1 MKNKTTNKINKK
13 ALFLLCSFL
22 IPLIAAAVIMSSYG
36 SVKGYVNS
44 AYVNPFE
51 TEGTIS
57 SFFKGNYILYK
68 TLYEKVL
75 GESVSYAD
83 IYIRDRDG
91 LLSESDEEYSEE
103 ELQAF
108 GRTFDNALKAE
119 LENSFFML
127 LPYFEYYAEDT
138 VSGTSISNTTVNL
151 SNEWNDYFYYLEL
164 IYDENG
170 SASILS
176 AKSENSD
183 LLMKNASE
191 CVLTKNGLLQNWMQ
205 KIGSYRGLDFQRFG
219 AGPKN
224 CRIIYGMTEDAW
236 NQFLSSESSIYYGY
250 NSYGVYQNTY
260 WRYYESGVMN
270 WITLAFCIVGLLA
283 LFLPLEGLVRKK
295 FAENR
300 LTNLPLE
307 AVAGILFFL
316 ACCTSW
322 LLEKII
328 YLLDGTAADNI
339 VLFLDVSLSAA
350 GLIAYLLHFVLLY
363 VVFGLAWYL
372 GLSLRPAREKG
383 VKGYIKSNS
392 LIYKIFPFCKRRII
406 KLYDDLEHID
416 VTKKAKRTILKIVLL
431 NALVLFFIS
440 LLWLGGMTVTIVYSV
455 CLYFGLMFY
464 VNRMQRRYAIL
475 LQKIQE
481 ISSGNLNVTITEDL
495 GIFEPFKEQLLLIQ
509 TGFRNAVEEEVKSQK
524 MKSELITNVSHD
536 LKTPLTAII
545 TYVDLLKDENIT
557 EEQRKEYLDT
567 LDRKSLR
574 LKVLIEDLF
583 EVSKATSG
591 NVSLHC
597 VEVDICNLVKQV
609 ELEMSDKLEKAGLD
623 VRFELPE
630 EKVICYLDSQ
640 KTYRIYENLFQ
651 NIAKYSLPGTRV
663 YVQGTRTDNRIIIS
677 LKNISA
683 AEITVDASRLTDRF
697 VRGDVSRN
705 TEGSGLGLA
714 IVKSFVE
721 LQGGLFVLE
730 NDGDLF
736 KAITS
741 FPCK

>member
-1 MKNKTTNKINKK
+1 MNNKINQKINKK
-13 ALFLLCSFL
+13 VLFFLCSFL
-22 IPLIAAAVIMSSYG
+22 IPFIAVAVIMSSYG
-36 SVKGYVNS
+36 SVKGYAS
-44 AYVNPFE
+44 AVYENPFE
-51 TEGTIS
+51 TEGAINQL
-57 SFFKGNYILYK
+57 FKGNYILYK
-68 TLYEKVL
+68 TLCEKVL

-83 IYIRDRDG
+83 IYIKDLAG

-103 ELQAF
+103 EMQSF
-108 GRTFDNALKAE
+108 ERTFDNILKAE
-119 LENSFFML
+119 LENSFFEL

-138 VSGTSISNTTVNL
+138 VSGMSISNTAVNMY
-151 SNEWNDYFYYLEL
+151 NEQSSYFYYMEV

-170 SASILS
+170 SAAIAT

-183 LLMKNASE
+183 HLMKSASE
-191 CVLTKNGLLQNWMQ
+191 CVLTKNRLLQVWMD
-205 KIGSYRGLDFQRFG
+205 KIGEYRNYDFQRYG

-224 CRIIYGMTEDAW
+224 CRIIYGMTQDAW
-236 NQFLSSESSIYYGY
+236 NQFLASENSIYYG
-250 NSYGVYQNTY
+250 NYGYGNAY
-260 WRYYESGVMN
+260 WRYYDSGVMS
-270 WITLAFCIVGLLA
+270 WISLAFCIVGLLA

-295 FAENR
+295 FSENR

-322 LLEKII
+322 LMEKII
-328 YLLDGTAADNI
+328 NLLDGTASDDI
-339 VLFLDVSLSAA
+339 VLFIGVSQSAA
-350 GLIAYLLHFVLLY
+350 EILAYLLHALILY
-363 VVFGLAWYL
+363 VIFGLAWYI

-383 VKGYIKSNS
+383 VKGYIKDNS
-392 LIYKIFPFCKRRII
+392 LIYRIFPFCKRQILRI
-406 KLYDDLEHID
+406 YNDLEHID
-416 VTKKAKRTILKIVLL
+416 VTKKGKKTILKIVLL
-431 NALVLFFIS
+431 NAVVLFIIS
-440 LLWLGGMTVTIVYSV
+440 SMWLGGMAVTIVYSV

-464 VNRMQRRYAIL
+464 VSRMQGRYAIL

-481 ISSGNLNVTITEDL
+481 ISSGNLNVAITEDL

-567 LDRKSLR
+567 LDRKSMR

-609 ELEMSDKLEKAGLD
+609 ELEMSDKLAAAGLD

-630 EKVICYLDSQ
+630 EKVICLLDSQ

-683 AEITVDASRLTDRF
+683 AEITVDASQLTDRF
-697 VRGDVSRN
+697 VRGDASRN